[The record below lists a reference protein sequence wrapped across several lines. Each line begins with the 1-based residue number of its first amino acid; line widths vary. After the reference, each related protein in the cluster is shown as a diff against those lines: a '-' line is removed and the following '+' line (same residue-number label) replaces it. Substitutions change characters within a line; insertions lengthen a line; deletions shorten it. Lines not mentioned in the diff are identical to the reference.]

1 MSLETMN
8 KINKCLSDYENF
20 LLECLNDYEDC
31 LNECIKDIEDELEH
45 NPTQFDAG
53 IMQGLYTAL
62 INFKA
67 MKGDIVNGK
76 ESSD

>member
-8 KINKCLSDYENF
+8 KINKFLSDYENF
-20 LLECLNDYEDC
+20 LLECLNDYEDY
-31 LNECIKDIEDELEH
+31 LNECIKDIENELDH

-53 IMQGLYTAL
+53 MMQGLYTAL

-67 MKGDIVNGK
+67 MKGDIINGK

>member
-1 MSLETMN
+1 MSLETIN

-31 LNECIKDIEDELEH
+31 LNECIKDIENELDH

-53 IMQGLYTAL
+53 MMQGLYTAL

-67 MKGDIVNGK
+67 MKGDIINGK

>member
-1 MSLETMN
+1 METMN
-8 KINKCLSDYENF
+8 KINKYLSDYEKF
-20 LLECLNDYEDC
+20 LLECLNNYEGC
-31 LNECIKDIEDELEH
+31 LNECIKDIEDDLEH

-53 IMQGLYTAL
+53 MRQGFYTAL

-67 MKGDIVNGK
+67 MKGDIINGK